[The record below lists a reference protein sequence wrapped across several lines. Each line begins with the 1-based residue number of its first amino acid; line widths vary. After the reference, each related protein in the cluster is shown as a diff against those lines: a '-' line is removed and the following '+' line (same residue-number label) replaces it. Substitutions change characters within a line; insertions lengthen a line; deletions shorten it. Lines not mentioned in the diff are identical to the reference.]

1 MAFTDAQ
8 TLVWNPERS
17 VGTYNL
23 YRDLLSGLAGLGYG
37 GCEQQEL
44 TGEMATDSGAVPAG
58 DGFFYLVTAEN
69 LLAEEGTKGFLS
81 NATERGNPSPCP

>member
-44 TGEMATDSGAVPAG
+44 TGETATDSDAVPAG